1 MSSGSSMVPGDDSTG
16 PSNAGKQAEPSDD
29 HPVLPELVTERMP
42 AVRGIWKFRFGVT
55 GLLIVTFVFGI
66 QFALVSYFGAIAGIV
81 MPALICILMVGMA
94 FVSEIR
100 WWRRRDWQERA
111 RFNSFITHRGF
122 LYLVLLAASGYA
134 LGGAQL
140 AYQSTAMLRITH
152 GLQRDLG
159 FKYQETY
166 VLTAKYSSNMI
177 MIKGLTAGSE
187 FDQAGITS
195 GDVVVTELSPDEFF
209 QMMDENR
216 GQQINITVASYSRG
230 QYLEE
235 LPMRSV
241 LVNIPARK
249 MLW

>member
-1 MSSGSSMVPGDDSTG
+1 
-16 PSNAGKQAEPSDD
+16 
-29 HPVLPELVTERMP
+29 
-42 AVRGIWKFRFGVT
+42 
-55 GLLIVTFVFGI
+55 
-66 QFALVSYFGAIAGIV
+66 
-81 MPALICILMVGMA
+81 
-94 FVSEIR
+94 
-100 WWRRRDWQERA
+100 
-111 RFNSFITHRGF
+111 
-122 LYLVLLAASGYA
+122 
-134 LGGAQL
+134 
-140 AYQSTAMLRITH
+140 MLRITH

-166 VLTAKYSSNMI
+166 VLTEKYSSNMI
-177 MIKGLTAGSE
+177 MIKGITAGSE